1 MRLLIAFAMLAGLL
15 FAGAVVV
22 TVEPEP
28 ATIVCVGPG
37 C

>member
-1 MRLLIAFAMLAGLL
+1 MRLLIALAMLAGLL

-28 ATIVCVGPG
+28 ATVACVGPG